1 MAGREEILNGRLEE
15 QAEAILQTLKEP
27 KACLLLKAKSN

>member
-15 QAEAILQTLKEP
+15 QAEAILKTLKEP
-27 KACLLLKAKSN
+27 KKPAFY